1 MSDDQPTDANCPC
14 GTGDPYGEC
23 CGRYHQGLPAPSA
36 EQLMRSRYSAYVV
49 GAIAYLQATTLPA
62 QQQALDLQS
71 MKEWSANST
80 WLGLDVE
87 QSQVLGG
94 QPEHALVSFTARWH
108 DGAGEHAQHERSAF
122 VQHNGR
128 WYFIDPT
135 VPLKAG
141 RNDPCPC
148 GSGQKY
154 KKCCATYI

>member
-1 MSDDQPTDANCPC
+1 
-14 GTGDPYGEC
+14 
-23 CGRYHQGLPAPSA
+23 
-36 EQLMRSRYSAYVV
+36 MRSRYSAYVV

-108 DGAGEHAQHERSAF
+108 DGAKSTLNMSAQRSCSTMDA
-122 VQHNGR
+122 GTSS
-128 WYFIDPT
+128 I
-135 VPLKAG
+135 PLS
-141 RNDPCPC
+141 R
-148 GSGQKY
+148 
-154 KKCCATYI
+154 